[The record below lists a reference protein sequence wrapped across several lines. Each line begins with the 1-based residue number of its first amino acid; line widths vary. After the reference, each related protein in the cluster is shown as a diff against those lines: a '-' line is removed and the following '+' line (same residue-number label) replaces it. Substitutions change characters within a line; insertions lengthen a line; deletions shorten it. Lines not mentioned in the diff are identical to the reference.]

1 MRALDPGF
9 AAHIAGG
16 QTTLATCWRL
26 TRADGVVMGFTD
38 HDRALS
44 FDGSEFSP
52 LAGFEG
58 AEVAARLGAEIDT
71 SEVVGVIEDEKI
83 TAEDIRLGRY
93 AGARIETW
101 RANWRDPAVRQ
112 LMRADTVGEI
122 TEEDGLF
129 RAELR
134 SAHGALNVVRGRLY
148 QRSCDA
154 ELGDARCGIDVE
166 AAANWRDVT
175 VSDVIDEHFLVVT
188 GIEDTDPGWSAFG
201 TLQWTSGTRVGFTDR
216 IASQDRDDLGDRL
229 GLDPNLR
236 GSVAAGDAGR
246 VTVGCDKQFSTCRD
260 KFANT
265 LNFRGFPHVPGSD
278 FILKYPRKDDPLDG
292 RALYS

>member
-1 MRALDPGF
+1 MRTLDPGF
-9 AAHIAGG
+9 AAHIASG

-44 FDGSEFSP
+44 FDGTQFSP

-58 AEVAARLGAEIDT
+58 AEIAARLGAEIDT
-71 SEVVGVIEDEKI
+71 SEVVGVIEDATI
-83 TAEDIRLGRY
+83 TEADIRLGRY

-101 RANWRDPAVRQ
+101 RVNWRDPAVRE
-112 LMRADTVGEI
+112 LIRADTIGEI
-122 TEEDGLF
+122 SEEDGLF

-148 QRSCDA
+148 QRGCDA
-154 ELGDARCGIDVE
+154 ELGDARCGVDIQNS
-166 AAANWRDVT
+166 ANWRDVT
-175 VSDVIDEHFLVVT
+175 VTETIDAHFLLVS
-188 GIEDTDPGWSAFG
+188 GLEDTDPGWSAFG
-201 TLQWTSGTRVGFTDR
+201 TIAWTSGARVGFTDR

-229 GLDPNLR
+229 GLDPDSR
-236 GSVAAGDAGR
+236 GSISAGDTGR
-246 VTVGCDKQFSTCRD
+246 VTVGCDKQFTTCRD

-265 LNFRGFPHVPGSD
+265 VNFRGFPHVPGTD

-292 RALYS
+292 RALYA